1 MLRKLSAFLAPL
13 ALAGTVQAQDAP
25 DPPFSGKAKAEVVAT
40 LGEKLRSNY
49 VFPQIAES
57 ASATLARLS
66 ANGKYDG
73 IDNPQAFADAL
84 RGDLR
89 EAGNDRHLQVRHD
102 PSFREMSP
110 EERGAAPS
118 EKEVRETRRQLGMQA
133 FGIHRVARLPGNVGY
148 LDVRFFG
155 PTEFVAPGY
164 EAAMQMLSGMS
175 AIIIDLRSNG
185 GGDPASVAQLASHFF
200 AQGDERHL
208 NSIYN
213 RVEDTTRD
221 FWTVRSAAPRYT
233 GPVFVVTSD
242 YTFSGGE
249 ELAYDLQTQERATL
263 VGETTGGG
271 ANPGEPMSLGHGFYA
286 FIPTGRAINP
296 VTGKNWEHV
305 GVEPDHPIA
314 AEEALV
320 EAYRLALVEVA
331 RNEPDAPTRAEYEAL
346 AKSELSDIAELPRW
360 KHPRE

>member
-1 MLRKLSAFLAPL
+1 M
-13 ALAGTVQAQDAP
+13 
-25 DPPFSGKAKAEVVAT
+25 
-40 LGEKLRSNY
+40 
-49 VFPQIAES
+49 
-57 ASATLARLS
+57 
-66 ANGKYDG
+66 
-73 IDNPQAFADAL
+73 
-84 RGDLR
+84 
-89 EAGNDRHLQVRHD
+89 
-102 PSFREMSP
+102 
-110 EERGAAPS
+110 
-118 EKEVRETRRQLGMQA
+118 
-133 FGIHRVARLPGNVGY
+133 
-148 LDVRFFG
+148 
-155 PTEFVAPGY
+155 
-164 EAAMQMLSGMS
+164 
-175 AIIIDLRSNG
+175 
-185 GGDPASVAQLASHFF
+185 
-200 AQGDERHL
+200 
-208 NSIYN
+208 
-213 RVEDTTRD
+213 
-221 FWTVRSAAPRYT
+221 
-233 GPVFVVTSD
+233 TSD

-305 GVEPDHPIA
+305 GVKPDHPIA